1 MTPKSH
7 KIMVIA
13 GESSGDTHAAHLI
26 GELQELLRGDSL
38 QIFGATGPKMREKG
52 VETVVSADD
61 FAVVGVPEVL
71 GALPRFISAF
81 RRLISVAKNR
91 RPDVVILVDF
101 PEFNL
106 KFARRM
112 RSMGI
117 PVVYLVSPQL
127 WAWRKYRLK
136 GVKRDVDMVLSIFP
150 FERAWYERNG
160 YTKAFYVGNPTSE
173 RITVDIRQEVGRN
186 RIALLPGSRRSEI
199 RRILP
204 VMLEASTIISTR
216 FPESRFMIPAA
227 SEIAEKEIE
236 NILGRFLE
244 SGCGEREHY
253 DVRRDSFEET
263 VASAAVAAVAS
274 GTATLETALI
284 GTPMV
289 VVYRSTVLNYL
300 LLRPLIS
307 VPFFSLVNLIAERE
321 IAKELIQFDLTPE
334 KLAEELFAI
343 LDGKRNVEFREEL
356 KTIRDR
362 LVKADDG
369 MSAARRIVEFLNAR
383 QQIS

>member
-1 MTPKSH
+1 
-7 KIMVIA
+7 
-13 GESSGDTHAAHLI
+13 
-26 GELQELLRGDSL
+26 
-38 QIFGATGPKMREKG
+38 
-52 VETVVSADD
+52 
-61 FAVVGVPEVL
+61 
-71 GALPRFISAF
+71 
-81 RRLISVAKNR
+81 
-91 RPDVVILVDF
+91 
-101 PEFNL
+101 
-106 KFARRM
+106 
-112 RSMGI
+112 
-117 PVVYLVSPQL
+117 
-127 WAWRKYRLK
+127 
-136 GVKRDVDMVLSIFP
+136 
-150 FERAWYERNG
+150 
-160 YTKAFYVGNPTSE
+160 
-173 RITVDIRQEVGRN
+173 
-186 RIALLPGSRRSEI
+186 
-199 RRILP
+199 
-204 VMLEASTIISTR
+204 MLEASTIISTR

-244 SGCGEREHY
+244 SGCGERERY

-383 QQIS
+383 Q